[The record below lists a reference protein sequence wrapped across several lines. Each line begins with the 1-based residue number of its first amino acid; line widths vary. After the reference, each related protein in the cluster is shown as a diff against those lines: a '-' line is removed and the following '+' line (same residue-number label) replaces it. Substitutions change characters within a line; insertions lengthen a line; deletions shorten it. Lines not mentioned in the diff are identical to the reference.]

1 MTTYNELQL
10 DALRELANIG
20 SGNAATALSSLL
32 GRPIEVSVPS
42 ALALP
47 FADAIDAVGS
57 PEQEVV
63 AVALPLTADVPGTVL
78 MLFAPEDAG
87 TLCALLGVDADSEL
101 GRSALG
107 EIANILGSSYV
118 GALATMTGLQLEP
131 HPPLTTADM
140 LGAVVAAVLAE
151 SAGDSDL
158 ALLLDSNMLV
168 EGERCAFTFMLVP
181 DTGGVALLLAT
192 LGL

>member
-1 MTTYNELQL
+1 MTRYSELQL

-47 FADAIDAVGS
+47 FADAIDAIGA
-57 PEQEVV
+57 PDQEVV

-78 MLFAPEDAG
+78 MLFAPEDAA
-87 TLCALLGVDADSEL
+87 TLCGLLGVDADSEL

-107 EIANILGSSYV
+107 EIGNILGSSYV
-118 GALATMTGLQLEP
+118 GALATMTGLRLEP
-131 HPPLTTADM
+131 HPPLTTSDM

-151 SAGDSDL
+151 SAGESDL
-158 ALLLDSNMLV
+158 ALLLDSDLFV

-181 DTGGVALLLAT
+181 DAGGVAVLLAT

>member
-1 MTTYNELQL
+1 MTTYSETQL

-32 GRPIEVSVPS
+32 GRPIDVSVPS

-47 FADAIDAVGS
+47 FADAVDAIGS
-57 PEQEVV
+57 PDQEVV
-63 AVALPLTADVPGTVL
+63 AVVLPLSADVPGTVL
-78 MLFAPEDAG
+78 MLFAPADAR
-87 TLCALLGVDADSEL
+87 TLCGLLGVEPDSEL

-107 EIANILGSSYV
+107 EIGNILGSSYV

-140 LGAVVAAVLAE
+140 LGAVVATVLAE
-151 SAGDSDL
+151 SAGESDL

-181 DTGGVALLLAT
+181 DAGGVAVLLAT